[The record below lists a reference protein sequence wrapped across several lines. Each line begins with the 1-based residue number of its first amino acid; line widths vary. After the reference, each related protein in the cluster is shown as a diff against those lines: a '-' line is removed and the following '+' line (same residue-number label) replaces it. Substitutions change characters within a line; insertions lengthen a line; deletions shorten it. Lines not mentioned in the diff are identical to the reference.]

1 MNFTKYSFCL
11 LALSASLLAQDTFTY
26 SYSGAPVLIFTDAA
40 NVVSIA
46 TIRVDRVFTVQKATI
61 NVNVAYQPVG
71 DINLY
76 AYAPD
81 GTRTKLLE
89 RNCGDQGILANIT
102 FSDSA
107 ASKYADAC
115 PTQPG
120 SFQGIEPLS
129 NFNGKSSY
137 GSWRLAVENNGSQNV
152 GWLNDWSITFDS
164 NTVATPALVDVV
176 NRSSLKSG
184 PVAPNSSILLYGANL
199 GPATP
204 VYAPSNQ
211 NLPTT
216 LSNVQVLLND
226 VAIPLKGV
234 SSVGIDAIVPADAVV
249 GATAFFEV
257 SVNGTKSNK
266 VSVVVQATAPGLYSQ
281 GVLGDTSSASWAIV
295 KAVDQSYKPITTDN
309 PAVQG
314 SIITVYATGLGT
326 TNPTY
331 PAGQIPPS
339 TPLYVTNTSTS
350 ASIGGTAA
358 DVLFAG
364 LAPGFPGAYQLNIKV
379 PTGIGS
385 GFQLMLI
392 WNGGGVSQDNLSIPI
407 KAQ

>member
-1 MNFTKYSFCL
+1 MFKRLSFML
-11 LALSASLLAQDTFTY
+11 FLAWGLMFAQDTVTY
-26 SYSGAPVLIFTDAA
+26 TYSGAPVFIFTDAA

-46 TIRVDRVFTVQKATI
+46 AIRVDRVFTVQKATI
-61 NVNVAYQPVG
+61 NVNVAYHPVG

-81 GTRTKLLE
+81 GTRTKLVE
-89 RNCGDQGILANIT
+89 RNCGDQGTLVNIT
-102 FSDSA
+102 FADSA
-107 ASKYADAC
+107 SSRYADVC
-115 PTQPG
+115 PAQSG
-120 SFQGIEPLS
+120 SFQGNEPLS

-152 GWLNDWSITFDS
+152 GWLNGWSITFTT

-204 VYAPSNQ
+204 VYAPSDQ
-211 NLPTT
+211 TLPTT
-216 LSNVQVLLND
+216 ISNVQVLLND

-249 GATAFFEV
+249 GETAYFQV
-257 SVNGTKSNK
+257 SVSGTKSNK
-266 VSVVVQATAPGLYSQ
+266 VSAVVQATAPGLYSQ
-281 GVLGDTSSASWAIV
+281 GVLGTSNPVSWAIA
-295 KAVDQSYKPITTDN
+295 KAVDQNYKPIDVDN

-326 TNPTY
+326 TNPPF

-339 TPLYVTNTSTS
+339 SPLYYTNTPTN
-350 ASIGGTAA
+350 ASIGGVAA
-358 DVLFAG
+358 EVLFAG
-364 LAPGFPGAYQLNIKV
+364 LAPGYPGAYQLNIKV
-379 PTGIGS
+379 PTGIGG
-385 GFQLMLI
+385 GFQLIVI
-392 WNGGGVSQDNLSIPI
+392 WNGGGVSQDYLSIPI

>member
-1 MNFTKYSFCL
+1 MSKRLSFL
-11 LALSASLLAQDTFTY
+11 LFLACGMMFAQDTVTY
-26 SYSGAPVLIFTDAA
+26 TYSGAPVLIFTDAA
-40 NVVSIA
+40 NVVSVA
-46 TIRVDRVFTVQKATI
+46 AIRVDRVFSVQKATI

-71 DINLY
+71 DINLF

-81 GTRTKLLE
+81 GTRTKLVE
-89 RNCGDQGILANIT
+89 RNCGDQGLLANIT
-102 FSDSA
+102 FADSA
-107 ASKYADAC
+107 SSKYADVC

-120 SFQGIEPLS
+120 SFQGNEPLS

-152 GWLNDWSITFDS
+152 GWLNGWSITFTTD
-164 NTVATPALVDVV
+164 TVATPALVDVV

-211 NLPTT
+211 TLPTT

-226 VAIPLKGV
+226 VAIPLKAV

-249 GATAFFEV
+249 GETAYFQV
-257 SVNGTKSNK
+257 SVSGTKSNK
-266 VSVVVQATAPGLYSQ
+266 VSAVVQATAPGLYSQ
-281 GVLGDTSSASWAIV
+281 GVLGDSSPVSWAIA
-295 KAVDQSYKPITTDN
+295 KAVDQNYKPITVDN

-331 PAGQIPPS
+331 PAGQVPPS
-339 TPLYVTNTSTS
+339 SPLYYTSTPTN
-350 ASIGGTAA
+350 ASIGGAAA

-364 LAPGFPGAYQLNIKV
+364 LAPGFPGAYQMNIKV
-379 PTGIGS
+379 PTGIGA
-385 GFQLMLI
+385 GFQLIVI
-392 WNGGGVSQDNLSIPI
+392 WNGGGVSQDYLSIPV